1 MHEPLYI
8 LTNVI
13 PKDSNGEFEVYLKDL
28 YSGKV
33 QKRTEKI
40 ELRKKYKNISRTL
53 QFFIQKNVYPHSIYD
68 NNLQQQGNM
77 DFESFKSEISQRCT
91 TIDIEVLNPNR
102 IPQSNKDEIVC
113 ISYGNDNSVV
123 VRFNGEGE
131 EKVGKNY
138 FVYFDDEKNLLKETF
153 EDLKKSSD
161 LFLCG
166 HNIFGFDLTYMKN
179 RAEILGIQNEIKT
192 YSAKTL
198 FNNKNISIL
207 PYFINIDLLPISQ
220 YASFPSTK
228 LEYIAKIFGIKSE
241 KMPIEELWSYYKDR
255 KFESIINHNV
265 NDVKV
270 TFEILKRFS
279 PSIYFLAG
287 KTIGTFTYGLYSNLP
302 KNMMIRTLLN
312 HYKGKGYRIN
322 EILEKINEELKKI
335 SFSLDSEEVKEKL
348 EIRVNTRIEKAK
360 LLNLPLIVSEKLKNL
375 DCEKLKNFKIVFE
388 DFLKDYQEI
397 DSNSIDRNISQRI
410 VSGILYKLLLS
421 MRKKKE
427 YKDIIESAI
436 EEIKD
441 EVKNSKVYCSS
452 GKYLVVDDF
461 QDSLLNSYSSSLT
474 NVILY
479 SEPKVF
485 LANYGGILI
494 GTIPRNHV
502 ETPVKFYEALIQ
514 DLFNIS
520 LGESAEEM
528 KKIGERL
535 EKGEISVD
543 DLKIQVSGVDTTQL
557 TRDSP
562 RKKFVDETVKRET
575 KPEERIY
582 KVKVKSRYL
591 SLEEIKRNPK
601 KIEEVDLEFY
611 KKKFSELYTV
621 LKKIKSLNSLNSF
634 LV

>member
-28 YSGKV
+28 YSGEV

-77 DFESFKSEISQRCT
+77 NFESFKSEISQRCT

-153 EDLKKSSD
+153 EDLKESSD

-312 HYKGKGYRIN
+312 HYKGKYRIN

-441 EVKNSKVYCSS
+441 EVKNSKVYCYS

-494 GTIPRNHV
+494 GTIPRNPV
-502 ETPVKFYEALIQ
+502 GTPVKFYEALIQ

-562 RKKFVDETVKRET
+562 RKKIVDKIVKRET

-582 KVKVKSRYL
+582 KVKVNSGYL

-621 LKKIKSLNSLNSF
+621 LKKIKSSNSLNSF